1 MVNSSVPSWQQ
12 IHQASTVV
20 DLHAHPAFNVS
31 LFHRLLSSRLYPS
44 SRAFDPFSVRTN
56 FPRLKDGGVD
66 IVLSVVHPPER
77 GILQECPPLNL
88 LRYVMPRGFNRIYG
102 RIYFDVALDMMDEI
116 EDAVKKGIDPTTGRP
131 YAQFARNW
139 AELESILAEREGRPV
154 AFLHA
159 VEGGHVIDGKL
170 ENLETL
176 SQRGVAYLTLAH
188 FFENEIVAPTYPWP
202 ENLQH
207 FGWFSGERDLTRGL
221 SQFGEQVVEKMVEL
235 GMLIDLSHSTPAAR
249 ARIYQIVGKRAPLIF
264 THVGAYEINPDPYNP
279 QDWELR
285 QIAEGGGLVGVIF
298 MNYWLMPRE
307 SGRGLNFI
315 ARTLQHFVNVAGIE
329 HVGLGSDFDGFTDP
343 PDDLKDASE
352 LPKLTQRL
360 VVEGYKDEEIG
371 KILGGNALRALHEG
385 WG

>member
-1 MVNSSVPSWQQ
+1 MDNPVSSNWQQ
-12 IHQASTVV
+12 IHSRSTLV

-31 LFHRLLSSRLYPS
+31 LFNRLLTSRVYPS

-56 FPRLKDGGVD
+56 FPRLKEGGVD
-66 IVLSVVHPPER
+66 VVLSVAHPPER
-77 GILQECPPLNL
+77 GILQECPPLKL
-88 LRYVMPRGFNRIYG
+88 LRYVMPRNFHRIYG
-102 RIYFDVALDMMDEI
+102 RPYFEVALEMMDEM
-116 EDAVKKGIDPTTGRP
+116 ENAVSQGIDPATGLP
-131 YAQFARNW
+131 YAQFAHNW
-139 AELESILAEREGRPV
+139 AELKAILAQGEKRPV

-159 VEGGHVIDGKL
+159 VEGGHAIDGKL

-207 FGWFSGERDLTRGL
+207 FGWFSGDRDLTRGL
-221 SQFGEQVVEKMVEL
+221 SRFGEQVVEKMVEL

-249 ARIYQIVGKRAPLIF
+249 ARIYQIVGRRAPLIF

-285 QIAEGGGLVGVIF
+285 QIADNGGLVGVIF

-315 ARTLQHFVNVAGIE
+315 ARTLQHFIQVAGIE

-360 VVEGYKDEEIG
+360 VVEGYSEDEIG
-371 KILGGNALRALHEG
+371 KILGGNALRVLVEG
-385 WG
+385 WH